1 MLGSVQTITRYD
13 LSLPMAEFDLEAN
26 RKGYIGPSILVPRLV
41 GIQAADVGK
50 IPPNQLIS
58 AGPDTTRASG
68 AGYKRS
74 DFEMDKYS
82 YSTQEHGM
90 ESAIDDRQVA
100 IYSGILNAEMVHAAR
115 TQNFVLE
122 DFERACAAAV
132 INSTTF
138 TGALTGAA
146 AAKWDTAPTTA
157 TPINDIHTAMEAV
170 RTNSGLEPN
179 LVQMNAL
186 QFWYAMNTTQVVDR
200 VKYTKTATL
209 EELAGLLAAVLGV
222 KRLVVAGGKG
232 GGWKNT
238 ANQANTTP
246 AFARIWPDTVLFV
259 GRVAESDDPQE
270 PCFGR
275 SFVWNG
281 ATGGEAPS
289 SLGDGQELAL
299 IMEEYRDEKVRGNV
313 IRARGDWDI
322 QIMYANAG
330 YNLTAVLNA

>member
-1 MLGSVQTITRYD
+1 MLGSVSAITRYD
-13 LSLPMAEFDLEAN
+13 LSLPMVEFDLEAN
-26 RKGYIGPSILVPRLV
+26 RKGYIGPAILRPRLV

-68 AGYKRS
+68 SGYKRS

-82 YSTQEHGM
+82 YSTQEHGF

-100 IYSGILNAEMVHAAR
+100 IYGGILNAEEIHSSR

-122 DFERACAAAV
+122 DFERACVAAC
-132 INSTTF
+132 INTGTF
-138 TGALTGAA
+138 TGALTGAVINGVWSTHA
-146 AAKWDTAPTTA
+146 TA
-157 TPINDIHTAMEAV
+157 TPVDDIHKAMEGV

-179 LVQMNAL
+179 LVEMNAL
-186 QFWYAMNTTQVVDR
+186 AFWHAMNTTQVIDR
-200 VKYTKTATL
+200 VKYTKTATMA
-209 EELAGLLAAVLGV
+209 ELAGLLAGVLGI
-222 KRLVVAGGKG
+222 KRLVVAGMPE

-246 AFARIWPDTVLFV
+246 TFARIWPDATVFV

-275 SFVWNG
+275 SFIWNG
-281 ATGGEAPS
+281 APAGGEAPT
-289 SLGDGQELAL
+289 SLGDDQELAL

-313 IRARGDWDI
+313 LRARTDWDI
-322 QIMYANAG
+322 QIMYANAA
-330 YNLTAVLNA
+330 YNLTGVL